1 MEINTPIT
9 LDQLTTLIDKRAE
22 LKANALISKAL
33 GGGQVLAYGFIKIT
47 YTDNVINDIQILNSY
62 NILRLEEVSLL
73 TDSNITFKCH
83 FTNTLSNSNYI
94 PLISAEAGGR
104 GTEIYGVYVKTA
116 RYFTFD
122 FTTLASARPEI
133 TEINIFVFGK

>member
-1 MEINTPIT
+1 MQISSPIT
-9 LDQLTTLIDKRAE
+9 LDQLTTLIDERAE
-22 LKANALISKAL
+22 IKANALIQKAL

-47 YTDNVINDIQILNSY
+47 YTDNAINDIQILNSY
-62 NILRLEEVSLL
+62 NILRLEEVSVL
-73 TDSNITFKCH
+73 TDSNITFRCH

-104 GTEIYGVYVKTA
+104 GTEIYGVYAKTT
-116 RYFTFD
+116 RYFAFD
-122 FTTLASARPEI
+122 FTTLASTRPGI